1 MKLTSISL
9 MVLFF
14 LTIHSN
20 VNADDTTLKEAY
32 AEATV
37 LYADKKY
44 PEALKLY
51 KKLLKQLD
59 FEEEGK
65 WTKKLSQRLPELIN
79 KIQKKLGISVQ
90 TNNDSQS
97 KTKSKKDEARELL
110 ALYNKIKKKSDILIQ
125 QEKFDEAIQILEG
138 LQISTNTY
146 KSNKH
151 YKGISEKIV
160 KLINNVIKVKKIH
173 IEVNDRAAKRE
184 SSNEKK
190 YRGSTTGDGSFS
202 TVLSPTTVIRDY
214 SNSTQSSQ
222 NTYLYFGNTL
232 SEYLEWTNF
241 KSYSDV
247 LNKPQN
253 VQALAESNS
262 DLNTQIKQNRKLFK
276 LHTKNY
282 DLSYSG
288 FLFGSDII
296 DSLKNI
302 EKVQNKYKLINEIY
316 ATNNRGSFNINPNYT
331 FPIIWDRVVDKT
343 ALLDLMARH
352 YETLSLGPDSIS
364 LKATYE
370 NTVQTNMRDIRKTSL
385 EYELGKYILAGG
397 DIDIIFPTKLMGEL
411 YKCTLSFSVNP
422 NITAYH
428 VLNEIEPYNYV
439 LDKDG
444 NKHFGVEYLTQ
455 IRLELLN
462 DKLTEQDI
470 SEMSDAI
477 YNAFSK
483 KFPYG
488 KKRESKYRQLET
500 QYNNVHLKII
510 RHGYGAD
517 RLSITMKLRGDALHN
532 FGGALETLKAKV
544 SAENEKNSSISDDI

>member
-1 MKLTSISL
+1 
-9 MVLFF
+9 
-14 LTIHSN
+14 
-20 VNADDTTLKEAY
+20 
-32 AEATV
+32 
-37 LYADKKY
+37 
-44 PEALKLY
+44 
-51 KKLLKQLD
+51 
-59 FEEEGK
+59 
-65 WTKKLSQRLPELIN
+65 
-79 KIQKKLGISVQ
+79 
-90 TNNDSQS
+90 
-97 KTKSKKDEARELL
+97 
-110 ALYNKIKKKSDILIQ
+110 
-125 QEKFDEAIQILEG
+125 
-138 LQISTNTY
+138 
-146 KSNKH
+146 
-151 YKGISEKIV
+151 
-160 KLINNVIKVKKIH
+160 
-173 IEVNDRAAKRE
+173 
-184 SSNEKK
+184 
-190 YRGSTTGDGSFS
+190 
-202 TVLSPTTVIRDY
+202 
-214 SNSTQSSQ
+214 
-222 NTYLYFGNTL
+222 
-232 SEYLEWTNF
+232 
-241 KSYSDV
+241 
-247 LNKPQN
+247 
-253 VQALAESNS
+253 
-262 DLNTQIKQNRKLFK
+262 
-276 LHTKNY
+276 
-282 DLSYSG
+282 
-288 FLFGSDII
+288 
-296 DSLKNI
+296 
-302 EKVQNKYKLINEIY
+302 
-316 ATNNRGSFNINPNYT
+316 
-331 FPIIWDRVVDKT
+331 
-343 ALLDLMARH
+343 MARH